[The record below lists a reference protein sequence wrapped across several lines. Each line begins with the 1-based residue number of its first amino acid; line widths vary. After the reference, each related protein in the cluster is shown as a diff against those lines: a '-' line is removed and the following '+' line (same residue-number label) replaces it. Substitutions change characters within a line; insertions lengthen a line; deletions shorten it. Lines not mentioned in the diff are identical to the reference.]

1 MRRSP
6 ETLIA
11 LTWPKQRKLGV
22 RNIVRGCIPA
32 ALSTRSPAPAVGRPA
47 GGRRGWPGGAGFLK
61 PSLRGP
67 VPSHHRPHL
76 RQLAG
81 REYHRAVAARP
92 RSGSARWPRA
102 AARRAR
108 FHPPSMIAADG
119 VASGNGGWP
128 LAAHGLM
135 YGTTG
140 PGRHLSGGS
149 CSEPAQRGTPSL
161 VCHDLDHPPA
171 TNVTYSLSGADPSG
185 SPVPPPARG
194 RWRPSCGTCAERGS

>member
-11 LTWPKQRKLGV
+11 LTWLKQRKLGV

-140 PGRHLSGGS
+140 PGRHPSGGS
-149 CSEPAQRGTPSL
+149 TPSRRSAVL
-161 VCHDLDHPPA
+161 HRWSAMTWIIHRPRMPHIRSAEQTPPEAQCHRLRA
-171 TNVTYSLSGADPSG
+171 VVGAHLGLPY
-185 SPVPPPARG
+185 
-194 RWRPSCGTCAERGS
+194 W